1 MKYIYIS
8 FGSFVWGVF
17 YEIHI
22 YIIWVFC
29 PGFFAMKYIYY
40 IYIIWVFCP
49 GFFSMKYMYIS
60 SGCFVWGVFSY
71 EIHIYIIWV
80 FCLTFGMSRLLLATI
95 IAVIFLNGLGVVFFF
110 FRKNLHHYFVFP
122 ISAETSL
129 SRTAVTWTECCRYSV
144 KHKTINQP
152 FVCEELWSIVLYTL
166 KCYSKPILNPNIF
179 NMLNISLPVSK
190 NTKLQ

>member
-1 MKYIYIS
+1 MKYIYISFKCFVWVFFSYEVHIYIS

-60 SGCFVWGVFSY
+60 SGCFVWGFFSY

-110 FRKNLHHYFVFP
+110 FEKTCIIISYFRFQLRHPCPEPLLHGRNV
-122 ISAETSL
+122 AD
-129 SRTAVTWTECCRYSV
+129 TA
-144 KHKTINQP
+144 
-152 FVCEELWSIVLYTL
+152 
-166 KCYSKPILNPNIF
+166 
-179 NMLNISLPVSK
+179 
-190 NTKLQ
+190 